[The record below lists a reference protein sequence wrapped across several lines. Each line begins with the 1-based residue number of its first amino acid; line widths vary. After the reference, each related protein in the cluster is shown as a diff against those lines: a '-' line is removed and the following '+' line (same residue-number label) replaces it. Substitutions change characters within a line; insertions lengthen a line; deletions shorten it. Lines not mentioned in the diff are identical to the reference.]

1 MSIAVRPRRVPSA
14 IPVAIAL
21 AWATAVVAQTT
32 GRAALLHHD
41 ALIHSGLPFG
51 VALVVFLIA
60 WQVMVA
66 AMMLPS
72 TVPMVRHF
80 TAASSAQENS
90 RATGFAFLGGYALV
104 WTVFGAAA
112 FTFDLGVHRAV
123 DSIPWLGAHQWYVS
137 ADMLAIAGLFQFS
150 SLKDRCLDQCR
161 HPAAFL
167 LPRYRRGTAAAFRLG
182 RQHGVFCLGCCWAL
196 MLVMFAAGVAN
207 LAWMALLGT
216 VMAYEKVAAR
226 GERVVPVVG
235 VTLLTWA
242 ALVAAH
248 PAWLPHALAGVH

>member
-1 MSIAVRPRRVPSA
+1 M
-14 IPVAIAL
+14 
-21 AWATAVVAQTT
+21 
-32 GRAALLHHD
+32 AAAHQEQKQKD
-41 ALIHSGLPFG
+41 AEQHKEY
-51 VALVVFLIA
+51 
-60 WQVMVA
+60 
-66 AMMLPS
+66 
-72 TVPMVRHF
+72 RHF
-80 TAASSAQENS
+80 YQFP
-90 RATGFAFLGGYALV
+90 RA
-104 WTVFGAAA
+104 
-112 FTFDLGVHRAV
+112 
-123 DSIPWLGAHQWYVS
+123 
-137 ADMLAIAGLFQFS
+137 
-150 SLKDRCLDQCR
+150 
-161 HPAAFL
+161 AAFL